1 MALLLPA
8 IYVAFISFHPGL
20 IPWQLTIFIQSSR
33 GGVPFSTFIETFLM
47 GCTIECLREAGI
59 RLPKSGGQ
67 AVGIVGGTCY
77 WPVSSRSWACQ
88 SCYSGCSC
96 SHSIMLFYYSSI

>member
-8 IYVAFISFHPGL
+8 VYITFISFHPGL
-20 IPWQLTIFIQSSR
+20 IPWQLIIFIQSSR
-33 GGVPFSTFIETFLM
+33 EGVPFSPSIETFLM
-47 GCTIECLREAGI
+47 GSTIECLREAGI

-77 WPVSSRSWACQ
+77 WPISGRSRAC
-88 SCYSGCSC
+88 
-96 SHSIMLFYYSSI
+96 